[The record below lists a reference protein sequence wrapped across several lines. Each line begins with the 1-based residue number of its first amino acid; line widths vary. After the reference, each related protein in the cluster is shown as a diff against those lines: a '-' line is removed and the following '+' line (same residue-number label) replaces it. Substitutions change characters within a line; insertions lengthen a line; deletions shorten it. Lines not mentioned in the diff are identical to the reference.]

1 MGKLGK
7 ELDYLPV
14 LIEKYGS
21 VLLFMSDYSIIQ
33 LYEIHYE
40 IQTIEGVPEPH
51 LPEGATAQSD
61 LCPTQSRGLSA

>member
-21 VLLFMSDYSIIQ
+21 ALLFMSDYSIIQ

-51 LPEGATAQSD
+51 LPGSHR
-61 LCPTQSRGLSA
+61 PV

>member
-21 VLLFMSDYSIIQ
+21 ALLFMSDYSIIQ

-40 IQTIEGVPEPH
+40 IQTVEGVPEPH

-61 LCPTQSRGLSA
+61 LCPTQSHGLSA